1 MKYLLDTHIILWALV
16 NDARLSRKVK
26 EIILDSGN
34 SIYYSTISPWEVE
47 IKHLKDPNFR
57 LSGEQL
63 IFLCDQNGLLN
74 LSVQNEHIRELKNL
88 NQPQVQHKD
97 LFDKM
102 LLAQARYENMIL
114 ITHDSKFRQ
123 YDYKHLMIV

>member
-97 LFDKM
+97 LFDKI
-102 LLAQARYENMIL
+102 LLAQARQEGMIL

-123 YDYKHLMIV
+123 YSDHHLMIV

>member
-97 LFDKM
+97 PFDKI
-102 LLAQARYENMIL
+102 LLAQARQEGMIL

-123 YDYKHLMIV
+123 YSDHHLMIV